1 MATMIST
8 TGGYMV
14 ELLLFAILVM
24 LVLIY
29 LQQKKSVKEVD
40 SYFAAIDLS
49 LRQYFANSATHSFR
63 RDNEHHEQVMQE
75 LYKISSHSDRAANI
89 LDKAHNPRKSADE
102 DFADWLS
109 TRT

>member
-1 MATMIST
+1 
-8 TGGYMV
+8 MV

-49 LRQYFANSATHSFR
+49 LRQYFSITFNQAQESSSER
-63 RDNEHHEQVMQE
+63 HEEVIKE
-75 LYKISSHSDRAANI
+75 LDKISSHSDRTASI
-89 LDKAHNPRKSADE
+89 LNKAHNPKSIE
-102 DFADWLS
+102 QQYWES
-109 TRT
+109 ERS